1 MSNNET
7 LDPTLRLIILDALE
21 RGDAHCV
28 ARISTIVGALPIAQ
42 LINAESSA
50 PPSDDWVVY
59 RTRLMILQTTWAA
72 TLKMLSSQGRLSSTR
87 PTGTTLPPIGDR
99 SGDIDAI

>member
-50 PPSDDWVVY
+50 PP
-59 RTRLMILQTTWAA
+59 
-72 TLKMLSSQGRLSSTR
+72 K
-87 PTGTTLPPIGDR
+87 
-99 SGDIDAI
+99 